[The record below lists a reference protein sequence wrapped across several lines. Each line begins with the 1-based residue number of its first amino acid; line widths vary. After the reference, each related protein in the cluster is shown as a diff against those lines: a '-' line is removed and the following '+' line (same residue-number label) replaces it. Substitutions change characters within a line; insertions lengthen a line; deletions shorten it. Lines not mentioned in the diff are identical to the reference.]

1 MKEDYISKMMLRIAL
16 NSNYGISVKNKGGYK
31 MKNVRIDTRKNL
43 VKEINK
49 SYAEHTINGYT
60 KITFNGGYH
69 LLTVFGEK
77 AIFQDFNNDGK
88 LLAETIMP
96 LSDILKII

>member
-1 MKEDYISKMMLRIAL
+1 
-16 NSNYGISVKNKGGYK
+16 

-43 VKEINK
+43 AKEMNK
-49 SYAEHTINGYT
+49 SFTEHTLKGYT
-60 KITFNGGYH
+60 KLDFNGGYH

-77 AIFQDFNNDGK
+77 AIFQDFSNDGK
-88 LLAETIMP
+88 MLAETVMP

>member
-1 MKEDYISKMMLRIAL
+1 
-16 NSNYGISVKNKGGYK
+16 

-43 VKEINK
+43 VKEMNN
-49 SYAEHTINGYT
+49 SFVEHSLKGYT
-60 KITFNGGYH
+60 KLNFNGGYH

-77 AIFQDFNNDGK
+77 AIFQDFNNEGK
-88 LLAETIMP
+88 LLAQTTMP

>member
-1 MKEDYISKMMLRIAL
+1 
-16 NSNYGISVKNKGGYK
+16 

-43 VKEINK
+43 IKKMNEN
-49 SYAEHTINGYT
+49 YANHGLRGYS
-60 KITFNGGYH
+60 KIDFAGGYH
-69 LLTVFGEK
+69 LLTIFGEK

-88 LLAETIMP
+88 LLAQTTMP

>member
-1 MKEDYISKMMLRIAL
+1 
-16 NSNYGISVKNKGGYK
+16 

-43 VKEINK
+43 IKKMNNFYE
-49 SYAEHTINGYT
+49 EHTLNGYT
-60 KITFNGGYH
+60 KLNFTGGYH

-77 AIFQDFNNDGK
+77 AIFQDFSNDGK
-88 LLAETIMP
+88 LLAQTTMP